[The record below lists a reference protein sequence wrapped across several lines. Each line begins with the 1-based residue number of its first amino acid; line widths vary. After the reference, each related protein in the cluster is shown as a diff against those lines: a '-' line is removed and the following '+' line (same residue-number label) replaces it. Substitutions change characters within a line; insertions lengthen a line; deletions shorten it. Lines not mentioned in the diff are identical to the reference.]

1 MRLPAVFFALIAVS
15 ATLAVSPATAA
26 TPKLRTFKGTIGAV
40 AKDHRS
46 LRLKRTGKPSVRFAL
61 GRSTKVTGYGFTRAT
76 LKKALVVRVTARKGK
91 RGYTATKVA
100 VDPSSFEADPVLV
113 DEPPGFGEDD
123 GF

>member
-15 ATLAVSPATAA
+15 ATVALSPATAA

-46 LRLKRTGKPSVRFAL
+46 LRLKRTGKPSVRFSL
-61 GRSTKVTGYGFTRAT
+61 RRSTKVTGYGFTRAT
-76 LKKALVVRVTARKGK
+76 LTKGLVVRVTARKGK
-91 RGYTATKVA
+91 RGYTATKVE
-100 VDPSSFEADPVLV
+100 VDPSSFGAEPPVADPLN
-113 DEPPGFGEDD
+113 FGEDN